1 MSNLFGHTVRVPRLS
16 LPALVSLFMLA
27 GGAWADESYY
37 GQRYKGQE
45 IAEIF
50 GCLGYC
56 HVASGSK
63 DSLTGPPFAAIAEK
77 YKGNEG
83 APLMM
88 LNNVLQGSKNVWGSH
103 EMLPQSYIA
112 EPDLK
117 IVIDWIF
124 SQ

>member
-1 MSNLFGHTVRVPRLS
+1 MRCLFGHTNRVAGLQV
-16 LPALVSLFMLA
+16 LVAALLGLFA
-27 GGAWADESYY
+27 GCASAVETYY
-37 GQRYKGQE
+37 GARYKGQE

-56 HVASGSK
+56 HVANGSK

-124 SQ
+124 SK